1 MNALEKALLVK
12 ELHQL
17 LDGLEHRSLSFFE
30 IAKSKT
36 RLIEIFRLCD
46 DPIFKKQIL
55 KFKSQTQP
63 QQAATDF
70 ADQTPFKLSYRGLFR
85 QDGTLQQ
92 ALYQNTESGWAILYH
107 PAQGWKIWLIPA
119 PNRSAL
125 ISVWGNLAEIY
136 QWMLEQQQRYSCLK
150 TDDELRQKAVLLERH
165 LAPILT
171 QTETHLNLS
180 PPLVPEQNQIN
191 VPDLSTSNQH
201 LNNQLPH
208 ILKDKQQVITAK
220 KQIGKDVLQSLQ
232 LGPYL
237 AHLYPVD
244 EKNAAAQ
251 ELHGLEIPAL
261 PEISQ
266 YVDLLIHAADLKNWQ
281 QHPIYLAEQVDTQ
294 NCFMKYLVLFGA
306 ENKNQAVDLMH
317 RFTQHYQHRIVAIKQ
332 ISWEDLAEN
341 FTDFEAL
348 FYSYTEKAAL
358 LWKNENYVAFIP
370 AQLFQTQKIIQ
381 FKEIPADFKT
391 PLLLL
396 KERQKIRV
404 IHGQNRLNLS
414 RTELA
419 YPYFL
424 LERDQGVS
432 WQLIQNIITQ
442 LESPIDCNQLYEAIQ
457 KHISD

>member
-125 ISVWGNLAEIY
+125 ISVWGNLDEIY

-165 LAPILT
+165 LAPIST

-191 VPDLSTSNQH
+191 AQGINELPSILEDNPQAIPVLTNQKA
-201 LNNQLPH
+201 
-208 ILKDKQQVITAK
+208 ISKDFPQTVELVSYIA
-220 KQIGKDVLQSLQ
+220 
-232 LGPYL
+232 YL
-237 AHLYPVD
+237 HPLH
-244 EKNAAAQ
+244 EKNTAVQ
-251 ELHGLEIPAL
+251 ELHRLEIPTL

-266 YVDLLIHAADLKNWQ
+266 YVDLLIHAANLKNWQ

-294 NCFMKYLVLFGA
+294 NFFMKYLVLFGA
-306 ENKNQAVDLMH
+306 ENQTQAVDLMH
-317 RFTQHYQHRIVAIKQ
+317 RFTEHYQHRIVAIKQ

-358 LWKNENYVAFIP
+358 LWKNENYLAFIP

-381 FKEIPADFKT
+381 FKESPADFKT

-414 RTELA
+414 RAEWA

-432 WQLIQNIITQ
+432 WQLIQNIINQ
-442 LESPIDCNQLYEAIQ
+442 LESPIDCYQLYEAIQ